1 MGDESVLRMGYLN
14 ARGGPNIGPL
24 ENLVSELYNFFAIEG
39 LPSDPGRRVLLA
51 YAYEAYAGLRP
62 A

>member
-1 MGDESVLRMGYLN
+1 MMKLHYAWVISMHGRPEHR
-14 ARGGPNIGPL
+14 PL
-24 ENLVSELYNFFAIEG
+24 ENIVSELYDFFAIEG

-62 A
+62 E